1 MKSVKFFQLV
11 VFLPLFEGEGRMVG
25 ISDLVTVSVNAKPTK
40 PVAEFTVLRANKKK
54 LSLH

>member
-40 PVAEFTVLRANKKK
+40 PVAEFTVLRANKKN
-54 LSLH
+54 